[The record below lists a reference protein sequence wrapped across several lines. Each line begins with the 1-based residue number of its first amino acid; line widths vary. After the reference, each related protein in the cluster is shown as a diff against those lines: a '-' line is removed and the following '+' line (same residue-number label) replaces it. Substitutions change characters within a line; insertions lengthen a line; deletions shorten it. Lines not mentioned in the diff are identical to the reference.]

1 MKNLLFIIATF
12 ALLYGCQGHE
22 KATTL
27 TSPATLQGGENVAL
41 LYEAGADTTAHNWYL
56 SDPARRVVQP
66 KYTLFGKRFNHVVG
80 VDTLSQFMA
89 AHPKAVLVW
98 RGLYSEVRD
107 SIRETANVQFISRHS
122 KQPE

>member
-1 MKNLLFIIATF
+1 MKNSIFIIAAF
-12 ALLYGCQGHE
+12 ALLYGCQGQE
-22 KATTL
+22 KL
-27 TSPATLQGGENVAL
+27 TSSPATIQGGEKVAL

-56 SDPARRVVQP
+56 SDPSRKVVQP
-66 KYTLFGKRFNHVVG
+66 KYAVFGKRFNHVVG
-80 VDTLSQFMA
+80 VDTLTEFMA

-107 SIRETANVQFISRHS
+107 SIRNTANVEFIRRGG